1 MTDDTDSQG
10 PSRPD
15 AYGVH
20 ARSANGSIF
29 EPGWTL
35 RRAWLKKDL
44 QLVVRLLAE
53 LAPQY
58 DYSSRCLAGALRMTP
73 RHLQR
78 IFAVAVG
85 RTPQAWL
92 SERRLHAAR
101 QLLLTARTVKE
112 VAYALGFGS
121 ASQLSRDFKCQFGV
135 VPSTLLSEPSDAE
148 RALAA
153 RCCDPS

>member
-1 MTDDTDSQG
+1 MTDDTESQG
-10 PSRPD
+10 PSRPQVYEMNGRSV
-15 AYGVH
+15 YGSV
-20 ARSANGSIF
+20 S

-44 QLVVRLLAE
+44 VLVVRLLSE
-53 LAPQY
+53 LAPHY
-58 DYSSRCLAGALRMTP
+58 EYSSRLLASALRMTP

-92 SERRLHAAR
+92 IERRLHAAR
-101 QLLLTARTVKE
+101 QLLLTACTVKE

-121 ASQLSRDFKCQFGV
+121 ASQLSRDFKGYFGV
-135 VPSTLLSEPSDAE
+135 VPSTLLSERSAVE

-153 RCCDPS
+153 RRSDPS

>member
-20 ARSANGSIF
+20 ARSANGPAPG
-29 EPGWTL
+29 PGWIL

-58 DYSSRCLAGALRMTP
+58 DYSSRCLASALKMTP

-92 SERRLHAAR
+92 RERRLHAAR
-101 QLLLTARTVKE
+101 QLLLTACTVKE

-121 ASQLSRDFKCQFGV
+121 ASQLSRDFKGHFGV
-135 VPSTLLSEPSDAE
+135 VPSTLLSEPPAVE
-148 RALAA
+148 RASVV
-153 RCCDPS
+153 RCCDSS

>member
-1 MTDDTDSQG
+1 MTDDTESQG
-10 PSRPD
+10 SSRPN
-15 AYGVH
+15 AYEVH
-20 ARSANGSIF
+20 ARSGYGSVA

-44 QLVVRLLAE
+44 ALVVRLLAE

-58 DYSSRCLAGALRMTP
+58 EYSSRQLASALRMTP

-78 IFAVAVG
+78 IFAAVVG
-85 RTPQAWL
+85 RTPQTWL

-101 QLLLTARTVKE
+101 QMLLTAGTVKE
-112 VAYALGFGS
+112 VAFALGFGS
-121 ASQLSRDFKCQFGV
+121 ASQLSRDFKGHFGV
-135 VPSTLLSEPSDAE
+135 VPSTLLCERSAVE

-153 RCCDPS
+153 RGSDPS

>member
-20 ARSANGSIF
+20 APAAHGSSF

-35 RRAWLKKDL
+35 RRAWLRKDL
-44 QLVVRLLAE
+44 QLVVRLLGE

-58 DYSSRCLAGALRMTP
+58 DYSSRRLASALKMTP

-101 QLLLTARTVKE
+101 QLLLNARTVKE

-121 ASQLSRDFKCQFGV
+121 ASQLSRDFKSQFGV
-135 VPSTLLSEPSDAE
+135 VPSTLLSESSAVE
-148 RALAA
+148 RPLVAS
-153 RCCDPS
+153 CCDPS

>member
-1 MTDDTDSQG
+1 MTDDTESQG
-10 PSRPD
+10 SSRPN
-15 AYGVH
+15 AYEVH
-20 ARSANGSIF
+20 ARSGYGSVA

-44 QLVVRLLAE
+44 VLVVRLLAE

-58 DYSSRCLAGALRMTP
+58 EYSSRLLASALRMTP

-85 RTPQAWL
+85 RTPQTWL

-101 QLLLTARTVKE
+101 QMLLTAGTVKE
-112 VAYALGFGS
+112 VAFALGFGS

-135 VPSTLLSEPSDAE
+135 VPSTLLSEPHEVE
-148 RALAA
+148 RVFVA
-153 RCCDPS
+153 RCSEAS

>member
-10 PSRPD
+10 PSRPE
-15 AYGVH
+15 AYGIHV
-20 ARSANGSIF
+20 RSVNASLSD
-29 EPGWTL
+29 PGWTL

-44 QLVVRLLAE
+44 QLVVRLLGE
-53 LAPQY
+53 LAPHY
-58 DYSSRCLAGALRMTP
+58 DYSSRALASALKMTP

-121 ASQLSRDFKCQFGV
+121 ASQLSRDFKSQFGV
-135 VPSTLLSEPSDAE
+135 VPSTLLCEPPAVDRALVVRSCEPS
-148 RALAA
+148 
-153 RCCDPS
+153 